1 MQRVWRFR
9 AATVDSPK
17 VESSAVVVVR
27 FSLDS
32 STRTVRRTVPP
43 VMKRLLWLDI
53 AKGIAI
59 LWVVYFHFFQTYSG
73 APSPMSGDFIS
84 EVAGADG
91 WNGLAASLATCA
103 RLVWYAISEVGF
115 HAVGLFII
123 VSGWSLASATAR
135 RAAKGPIAWGE
146 WYRSRFIRLY
156 PMYWLAHLVYLLSP
170 FVARLEPVDARIL
183 TSLSGIRFLGPTG
196 AFPFVNVAI
205 QSNFFYL
212 NAAWWYFA
220 MLIQLYLIFP
230 VLFVALRKLGLWG
243 FLVLAFAVGF
253 GTRYL
258 LLEVWQAEGPWI
270 LGGNALSRL
279 PEFALGMA
287 LGTAHLQDPARVERW
302 LVGVRGLVLGLALYF
317 VAPFFYTGNTPYI
330 FADLWT
336 GACCFLCVVGVSGL
350 LEKWSFAAKWI
361 GLVGSFSYGV
371 YLVHQPYVI
380 WLGLQIKDQP
390 AWTFLAICVLTLTV
404 LSAWGIVLEKAA
416 NAGLE
421 KLIGEKK
428 KAAAG

>member
-1 MQRVWRFR
+1 
-9 AATVDSPK
+9 
-17 VESSAVVVVR
+17 
-27 FSLDS
+27 
-32 STRTVRRTVPP
+32 
-43 VMKRLLWLDI
+43 MKRLLWLDI

-73 APSPMSGDFIS
+73 APSPMSGNFIT
-84 EVAGADG
+84 EVAGDHG
-91 WNGLAASLATCA
+91 WENFGASITTCA
-103 RLVWYAISEVGF
+103 RLVWYALSEIGF

-135 RAAKGPIAWGE
+135 RAAKAPMAWGD

-183 TSLSGIRFLGPTG
+183 TSLSGLRFLGPQ
-196 AFPFVNVAI
+196 ASFPFVHVDI

-243 FLVLAFAVGF
+243 FLGLAFAVGF
-253 GTRYL
+253 GIRYL

-279 PEFALGMA
+279 PEFALGMV
-287 LGTAHLQDPARVERW
+287 LGVAHLHNPERVER
-302 LVGVRGLVLGLALYF
+302 LLLGGAGLVSGLALYF

-336 GACCFLCVVGVSGL
+336 GGCCFLCVVGVSGL
-350 LEKWSFAAKWI
+350 LEKWSFAARWI
-361 GLVGSFSYGV
+361 GLVGAFSYGV

-380 WLGLQIKDQP
+380 WLGLQIKEVG
-390 AWTFLAICVLTLTV
+390 AWSFLGICVLTLIV
-404 LSAWGIVLEKAA
+404 LGAWGIFLEKVA
-416 NAGLE
+416 NLGLE

-428 KAAAG
+428 KPA